1 MLKTTDR
8 QIVHVDM
15 DAFYAAVEQ
24 RDDPSLRGRPL
35 IVGGPSRRGVVCTAS
50 YEARPFGVRSAMSMG
65 EALRR
70 CPQAAVVA
78 PRMSH
83 YGEISRHVMSILERF
98 TPLVETLS
106 LDEAFLDV
114 TASRSL
120 FGDGETI
127 AAAIREAIRAELSL
141 TASAGVA
148 TSKFVAKVASD
159 LKKPDALVVVQ
170 AGEEERFLAPL
181 PIERMWGIGPKAA
194 IRVRREGLSTIGD
207 LASAP
212 LAKLRRA
219 LGTDWA
225 ETVIELA
232 RGRDTRDVHP
242 DREALSIGAEET
254 FERDLVDRDAID
266 REVLAQA
273 ERVASRLTASGLVA
287 RGVQVKV
294 KYADFRLV
302 TRRKTLP
309 AGYSDTTTL
318 HGAARELLDKVPLG
332 PDHPIRLSGVAAFKL
347 TDRDAEQPALFI
359 DEGARKRAE
368 LERVALRAAEKF
380 GGRMLRHADALGVG
394 RQPDGDPR
402 TPRRPL
408 GQAKAEK

>member
-1 MLKTTDR
+1 MLKTPAPR

-15 DAFYAAVEQ
+15 DAFYASVEQ

-70 CPQAAVVA
+70 CPEAVVVP
-78 PRMSH
+78 PRMGH
-83 YGEISRHVMSILERF
+83 YGEISRRVMAILERF

-114 TASRSL
+114 TASRAL
-120 FGDGETI
+120 FGDGAQI
-127 AAAIREAIRAELSL
+127 AAAIRAAITAELSL

-159 LKKPDALVVVQ
+159 LRKPDALVVVPE
-170 AGEEERFLAPL
+170 GEEEQFLAPL
-181 PIERMWGIGPKAA
+181 PVERMWGIGPKAA
-194 IRVRREGLSTIGD
+194 VRVRGEGFFTIGD
-207 LASAP
+207 LARAP
-212 LAKLRRA
+212 LPKLRRA

-225 ETVIELA
+225 ETVMELA
-232 RGRDTRDVHP
+232 RGKDARGVQP
-242 DREALSIGAEET
+242 DREAMSIGAEET
-254 FERDLVDRDAID
+254 FERDLVDREAID
-266 REVLAQA
+266 CEVLRQA

-302 TRRKTLP
+302 TRRRTLP
-309 AGYSDTTTL
+309 AGFSDTTTL
-318 HGAARELLDKVPLG
+318 HGAARELLDRVPLG
-332 PDHPIRLSGVAAFKL
+332 REHPIRLAGVSAFKL
-347 TDRDAEQPALFI
+347 TSGDAEQPVLFV
-359 DEGARKRAE
+359 DEAAKKRAE

-380 GGRMLRHADALGVG
+380 GGRMIHHADAL
-394 RQPDGDPR
+394 RR
-402 TPRRPL
+402 T
-408 GQAKAEK
+408 KK